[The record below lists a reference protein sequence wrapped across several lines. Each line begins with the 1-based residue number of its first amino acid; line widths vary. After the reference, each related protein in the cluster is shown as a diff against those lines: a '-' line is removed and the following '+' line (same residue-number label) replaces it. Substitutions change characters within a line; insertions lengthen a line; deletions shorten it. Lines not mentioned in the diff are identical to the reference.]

1 MSKKRAAPCLEV
13 LDGGVVIVEGWVI
26 NMEYD
31 DDVLDVDD
39 DKNRTVWLLVVLF
52 IELLVKKF
60 GDNNND
66 CDNKDVEEDD
76 EDNRV
81 DCDDDLISLS

>member
-1 MSKKRAAPCLEV
+1 
-13 LDGGVVIVEGWVI
+13 
-26 NMEYD
+26 MEY
-31 DDVLDVDD
+31 DDVLDVD

-52 IELLVKKF
+52 IVLLVKKF
-60 GDNNND
+60 DDNNND

-76 EDNRV
+76 GDRGV